1 MKKNHFL
8 SVLISIFIL
17 AGLLSPTVLAAD
29 GGTVSNGSSYL
40 KSDITSSAVIST
52 RTAGA
57 KQARKVLSSADCK
70 LSKKACVYNGKERK
84 LSVSVTYQGQKLKKG
99 QDYTLGYLNNTNVGT
114 AYAVVRGIGNYTGT
128 VRLLFRINPPQ
139 VKGLSLK
146 SVGSGKM
153 EVSWKAAAGGVTGYE
168 VNFWSADGAKKT
180 FQTSK
185 TKLTVS
191 GLKENQSYSVRVRA
205 CAAGKRLTC
214 YGAWSVTKTGKA
226 SESQF
231 DLEAV
236 LKKYDDAEKTMITK
250 GKALFTAL
258 EKMQTAAKEDVKK
271 IIRKQI
277 ARPISLK
284 KGLLPKDAYEE
295 FLNYYYRAIDGAV
308 EFNLSSYLD
317 VKSSADLVN
326 KIAGELVDK
335 NGEFTFKAGTKSYTC
350 VYKKVGALGVSLM
363 GGKVVDDQTKTEYLW
378 LSMAVSNKNIK
389 TEVDRLKQAANMK
402 LQEAEKA
409 CFQAAGKAIGV
420 NDLQTFL
427 EKVSKGKMFKMI
439 EAYSPELA
447 SEVKKM
453 MDVVVKFQKVKSS
466 YESLTAIDISKT
478 DEDEI
483 LEKLNQFESSL
494 VEWQRAAA
502 AL

>member
-1 MKKNHFL
+1 MKKNRFL
-8 SVLISIFIL
+8 PVLISICML
-17 AGLLSPTVLAAD
+17 TGLFSPAALAAD
-29 GGTVSNGSSYL
+29 RGVAYDGAVYL
-40 KSDITSSAVIST
+40 KSD
-52 RTAGA
+52 
-57 KQARKVLSSADCK
+57 VLSSPVSYASGAEQTKKALSSAGCK
-70 LSKKACVYNGKERK
+70 LDKKVYTYNGKEK
-84 LSVSVTYQGQKLKKG
+84 KPSVNVTYQGQKLKKG
-99 QDYTLGYLNNTNVGT
+99 QDYTLRYENNKNVGT
-114 AYAVVRGIGNYTGT
+114 AYAIVQGTGAYTGT
-128 VRLLFRINPPQ
+128 VRILFRINPPK

-146 SVGSGKM
+146 STGAGKL
-153 EVSWKAAAGGVTGYE
+153 EIGWKAAGGGVTGYE
-168 VNFWSADGAKKT
+168 VNYWSEDGEKKT
-180 FQTSK
+180 VSVIGTKQTI
-185 TKLTVS
+185 S
-191 GLKENQSYSVRVRA
+191 GLKGNQKYSVRVRA
-205 CAAGKRLTC
+205 RATGNGVTC
-214 YGAWSVTKTGKA
+214 YGAWSATKTGKVNG
-226 SESQF
+226 SQF
-231 DLEAV
+231 DLEAEFE
-236 LKKYDDAEKTMITK
+236 KYEDAERTMITK

-258 EKMQTAAKEDVKK
+258 EEMQTKAKEDVKN

-277 ARPISLK
+277 ARPISLT
-284 KGLLPKDAYEE
+284 KGLLPEAAYKE

-326 KIAGELVDK
+326 KIAGELMDK
-335 NGEFTFKAGTKSYTC
+335 DGKFTFTVGEKSYTC

-409 CFQAAGKAIGV
+409 CISAAGKAIGV
-420 NDLQTFL
+420 DSLQTFL
-427 EKVSKGKMFKMI
+427 EKVTKGKTFKMI

-447 SEVKKM
+447 DHVKKM

-466 YESLTAIDISKT
+466 YESLKAIDISKT

-483 LEKLNQFESSL
+483 LKKLDEFESSL

>member
-1 MKKNHFL
+1 MKKNYFL
-8 SVLISIFIL
+8 PILISIFL
-17 AGLLSPTVLAAD
+17 LTGLFSATVLAA
-29 GGTVSNGSSYL
+29 GGEAASSSRGYP
-40 KSDITSSAVIST
+40 KSDFSSSTVISV

-70 LSKKACVYNGKERK
+70 LSKKTCVYDGKAKK
-84 LSVSVTYQGQKLKKG
+84 LSVSVTCQGRKLKKG
-99 QDYTLGYLNNTNVGT
+99 QDYTLRYLNNTNVGT
-114 AYAVVRGIGNYTGT
+114 AYAVVQGIGNYTGT

-139 VKGLSLK
+139 VKGLSLRNA
-146 SVGSGKM
+146 GAGKL
-153 EVSWKAAAGGVTGYE
+153 EISWKAAGGGVTGYE
-168 VNFWSADGAKKT
+168 VNYWPAGGAKKT
-180 FQTSK
+180 VLATGTKQTI
-185 TKLTVS
+185 S
-191 GLKENQSYSVRVRA
+191 GLKEKQNYYVRVRA
-205 CAAGKRLTC
+205 RAAKGGLTC
-214 YGAWSVTKTGKA
+214 YGAWSATKTGKV
-226 SESQF
+226 SGSQF

-236 LKKYDDAEKTMITK
+236 LEEYEDAEKTMIKK

-284 KGLLPKDAYEE
+284 KGLLPRAAYDE

-308 EFNLSSYLD
+308 EFNLSSYQG

-335 NGEFTFKAGTKSYTC
+335 NGKFTFKSGTKSYTC

-363 GGKVVDDQTKTEYLW
+363 GGKVVDDQTKVEYLW

-389 TEVDRLKQAANMK
+389 TEVDRLKQTANMK
-402 LQEAEKA
+402 LQEVEKA
-409 CFQAAGKAIGV
+409 CFTAAGKALGI

-427 EKVSKGKMFKMI
+427 EKISKGKTFKMI

-447 SEVKKM
+447 DHVKKM
-453 MDVVVKFQKVKSS
+453 MDLAVKFQKVKSS

-483 LEKLNQFESSL
+483 LKKLDEFESSL